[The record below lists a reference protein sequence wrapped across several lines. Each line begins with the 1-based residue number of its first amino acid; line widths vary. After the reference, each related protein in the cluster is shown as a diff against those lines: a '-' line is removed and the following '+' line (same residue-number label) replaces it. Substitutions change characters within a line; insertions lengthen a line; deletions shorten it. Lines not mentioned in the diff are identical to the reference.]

1 MKVTIRDVAEYVG
14 VSVAS
19 VSLVLNE
26 KECRI
31 PEETQKK
38 IISGAEE
45 LGYKVKPRKKQIT
58 RKVIGIVYSS
68 MDNELIKECLKAID
82 DYASLYGYETFQMYC
97 ADDSRKC
104 VKKIKNA
111 VSFGA
116 AGLIVIPPNDMNSE
130 NHHVLLGDALSSAKV
145 PFVLLD
151 RAIFKVFCDFV
162 TADIKMGANIA
173 VEYLIRHGHKKVGIL
188 AGRKEVY
195 NTRKR
200 VEGYKEGLALNKIH
214 FEDSLVYYS
223 CSSADD
229 GKKGI
234 EHLINQ
240 GATAVLAGS
249 VELAQGV
256 YEYSKQNGKKIGEDI
271 SIIGFVSMVEGK
283 RFHPILTSIYQPGEQ
298 MGRKAAEIIINR
310 IQKKDVSNVKTNY
323 FVPALMEGE
332 SVNKLNCFE

>member
-1 MKVTIRDVAEYVG
+1 MKVTIRDVAEYIG

-31 PEETQKK
+31 PEETRKK
-38 IISGAEE
+38 IIEGAQE

-58 RKVIGIVYSS
+58 KKIIGIIYSS
-68 MDNELIKECLKAID
+68 MDNELIKECLKSID
-82 DYASLYGYETFQMYC
+82 DYTSLYGYETFQMYC
-97 ADDSRKC
+97 ADDSQKC
-104 VKKIKNA
+104 AKKIKSA
-111 VSFGA
+111 VLLGA
-116 AGLIVIPPNDMNSE
+116 AGLIVIPPGDMNSE
-130 NHHVLLGDALSSAKV
+130 NHHILLGEALSSAKI

-173 VEYLIRHGHKKVGIL
+173 VDYLVQCGHKKVGIL

-200 VEGYKEGLALNKIH
+200 VEGYKEGLALNKIE
-214 FEDSLVYYS
+214 FDDNLVYYS
-223 CSSADD
+223 NTSIDE
-229 GKKGI
+229 GKKGM
-234 EHLINQ
+234 EQLINQ
-240 GATAVLAGS
+240 GVTAVLAGS

-256 YEYSKQNGKKIGEDI
+256 YEYAKQTDKLIGKDT
-271 SIIGFVSMVEGK
+271 SVIGFVSVVEGK
-283 RFHPILTSIYQPGEQ
+283 RFHPVLTSIYQPGEQ
-298 MGRKAAEIIINR
+298 MGRKAAEIMINR

-332 SVNKLNCFE
+332 SVKKIGYCG